1 MHGIHQLIFRHLEGM
16 GVTAAVSGL
25 VCLAAAAAVV
35 AATEE
40 LNCIPIP

>member
-25 VCLAAAAAVV
+25 VCLAAAVV

>member
-1 MHGIHQLIFRHLEGM
+1 MHGIRQLIFRHLEGM

-25 VCLAAAAAVV
+25 VCLAAVV
-35 AATEE
+35 ATVE